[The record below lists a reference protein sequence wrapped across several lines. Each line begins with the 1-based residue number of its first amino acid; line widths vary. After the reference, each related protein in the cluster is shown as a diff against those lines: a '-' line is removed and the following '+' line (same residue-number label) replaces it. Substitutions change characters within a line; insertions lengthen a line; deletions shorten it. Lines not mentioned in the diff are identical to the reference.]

1 MEPIYDVEVL
11 VPGSRMGD
19 VMSDL
24 QGRRAIIMG
33 METDKGLEKIFAKV
47 PLKEMGNFSISLSS
61 NTGGRASFSMKF
73 SGYEILPAD
82 VQNALLKE
90 YEQTHKEE

>member
-1 MEPIYDVEVL
+1 
-11 VPGSRMGD
+11 
-19 VMSDL
+19 
-24 QGRRAIIMG
+24 
-33 METDKGLEKIFAKV
+33 
-47 PLKEMGNFSISLSS
+47 MGNFSISLSS